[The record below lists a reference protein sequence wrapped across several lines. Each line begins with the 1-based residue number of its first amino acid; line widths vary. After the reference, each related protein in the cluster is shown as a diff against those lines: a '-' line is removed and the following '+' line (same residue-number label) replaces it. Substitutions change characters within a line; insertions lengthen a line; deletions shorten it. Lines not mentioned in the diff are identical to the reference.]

1 MTTNSPDETI
11 ELGRRLG
18 RLLGPGD
25 VVALTGELGA
35 GKTCLTKGIALGL
48 GVADARAVRSPTFV
62 LISEYSASPPDS
74 IGTASQ
80 SQGRGRLT
88 LYHVDAYRLHGPADF
103 EALGSAEIMTSG
115 AVTVIEWADRVEGA
129 LPDER
134 LWVECSHA
142 GETRRTCR
150 FSGAGKRYEDLVRR
164 LSEKS

>member
-1 MTTNSPDETI
+1 MVITTNSPDETI

-18 RLLGPGD
+18 RLLGPGY

-62 LISEYSASPPDS
+62 LISEY
-74 IGTASQ
+74 
-80 SQGRGRLT
+80 RGRLT

-103 EALGSAEIMTSG
+103 EALGATEILTSG

-129 LPDER
+129 LP
-134 LWVECSHA
+134 A
-142 GETRRTCR
+142 
-150 FSGAGKRYEDLVRR
+150 
-164 LSEKS
+164 